1 MGIRT
6 PFISEIAPD
15 TYAISEFG
23 LATMY
28 LLVGKDRALLID
40 TGCGICDLKQT
51 VRELTDKPL
60 VTALTHGHFD
70 HCGGMDCFDE
80 VYANEKDY
88 DLIRSIKR
96 EEVQSYADQFGKAG
110 GYEVYD
116 YSPEDVRKITEF
128 PKLLLLNEGDCFDL
142 GERKVEVYEIP
153 GHTPGGIAFLDVD
166 NRIMISGDCCN
177 TNLLAPFASVTVTW
191 EALKKFR
198 SLSDRFDQNFNGHT
212 GYMGMP
218 NCFSQPKETADD
230 LIHIC
235 ELILKGEGTPELFDF
250 LGYKFMAMKYGC
262 AKLSYDPKKL

>member
-70 HCGGMDCFDE
+70 LCGGMDCFDQ

-88 DLIRSIKR
+88 DLILCLKR
-96 EEVQSYADQFGKAG
+96 EHVLSYADQFRKPCGS
-110 GYEVYD
+110 YVYD
-116 YSPEDVRKITEF
+116 YSPADVR
-128 PKLLLLNEGDCFDL
+128 
-142 GERKVEVYEIP
+142 
-153 GHTPGGIAFLDVD
+153 
-166 NRIMISGDCCN
+166 
-177 TNLLAPFASVTVTW
+177 
-191 EALKKFR
+191 
-198 SLSDRFDQNFNGHT
+198 
-212 GYMGMP
+212 
-218 NCFSQPKETADD
+218 
-230 LIHIC
+230 
-235 ELILKGEGTPELFDF
+235 
-250 LGYKFMAMKYGC
+250 
-262 AKLSYDPKKL
+262 

>member
-15 TYAISEFG
+15 TYAINEFG

-28 LLVGKDRALLID
+28 LLVGKERALLID

-51 VRELTDKPL
+51 VRELTDKPM

-88 DLIRSIKR
+88 ELIRSIKR

-110 GYEVYD
+110 GYGVYD
-116 YSPEDVRKITEF
+116 YSPEDVRTITEF

-142 GERKVEVYEIP
+142 G
-153 GHTPGGIAFLDVD
+153 F
-166 NRIMISGDCCN
+166 S
-177 TNLLAPFASVTVTW
+177 SVTVTW